1 MHNDYNTYLDY
12 IKDLS
17 QKGYDKLSIA
27 CAYKAA
33 DGLILATDSRITTKE
48 HGFDA
53 IETDDGRKYYYS
65 EKYNIGVACV
75 GNIRIQG
82 EFWFDH
88 VIRIENESNDRDDFF
103 RKFQETTEIIYPI
116 TQFIIIDPLNDS
128 IMYSDKVSKGLEK
141 LNGYFYH
148 IGQNELIQPHC
159 TIKSIEPEMHIDAAV
174 KRIIDILT
182 SICCHLRFLS

>member
-1 MHNDYNTYLDY
+1 MANEKRRLG
-12 IKDLS
+12 I
-17 QKGYDKLSIA
+17 IA
-27 CAYKAA
+27 
-33 DGLILATDSRITTKE
+33 
-48 HGFDA
+48 
-53 IETDDGRKYYYS
+53 
-65 EKYNIGVACV
+65 
-75 GNIRIQG
+75 G
-82 EFWFDH
+82 EW
-88 VIRIENESNDRDDFF
+88 IENESNDRDDFF

-174 KRIIDILT
+174 KRIIDLMMKAIIPVNYSKSTSRCIILLEAT
-182 SICCHLRFLS
+182 LEY